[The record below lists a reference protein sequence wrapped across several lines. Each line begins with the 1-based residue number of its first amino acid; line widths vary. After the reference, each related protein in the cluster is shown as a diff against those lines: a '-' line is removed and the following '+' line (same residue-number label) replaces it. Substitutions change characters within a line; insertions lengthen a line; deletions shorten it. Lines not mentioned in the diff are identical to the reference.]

1 MAPHITGRTRPT
13 KVKKQ
18 ARGIK
23 RKRNEVDLETLQKA
37 VEELDPKAP
46 VTTFNDLPLSKET
59 QDGLSATHFTTLT
72 DIQKR
77 AIPAALK
84 GNDMLGW

>member
-1 MAPHITGRTRPT
+1 MAPALSGRTRPT

-18 ARGIK
+18 TRGLK

-84 GNDMLGW
+84 GNDILS